1 MPLKQA
7 NTKHSFVR
15 KIKLTQA
22 QRIKITL
29 NLIPQKDLKDKTPQP
44 KPLQKIDTRKRRIYP
59 LSAAGQA
66 T

>member
-1 MPLKQA
+1 MPLKQV
-7 NTKHSFVR
+7 NTKRSFVR

-44 KPLQKIDTRKRRIYP
+44 KPLQK
-59 LSAAGQA
+59 
-66 T
+66 